1 MKKRNEFEIMYKDTS
16 VFQYVDGVP
25 AAEKKQY
32 WHQSPWDAF
41 RLLLHLV

>member
-1 MKKRNEFEIMYKDTS
+1 MKNYMEFEVTRRDTL

-32 WHQSPWDAF
+32 WDQSPWKAF
-41 RLLLHLV
+41 RLLLRSA